1 MTALNQVWCPVCLH
15 RPCAR
20 EAGPVYT
27 LATYLPAV
35 FLPPVPGQPQ
45 LGSRPNYP
53 QSKAQGPAC
62 VTAPGTIGQVLP
74 SGSGSVGGACTSDD
88 LLRLTAQSLLF
99 QSIIE
104 HTALAFMLF
113 PNVFPLRT
121 Q

>member
-35 FLPPVPGQPQ
+35 FLPPIPGQPQ
-45 LGSRPNYP
+45 LGSKPNYP

-88 LLRLTAQSLLF
+88 LLQWSHCLVTAISV
-99 QSIIE
+99 
-104 HTALAFMLF
+104 
-113 PNVFPLRT
+113 NY
-121 Q
+121 